1 MTLTMTAPGMRVDP
15 GAMSSPPDPEVPEK
29 AKRRRFS
36 AEYKLAILREVDA
49 CTEPG
54 QIGALLRRERLYS
67 SHLVDWRRQRDTGA
81 LEALARKRGP
91 KPADPARVEV
101 ERLRRANERLA
112 KRLAQAEKI
121 IEIQGKVSELLGI
134 PLDPAS
140 DDEQSATPWLPSP
153 ARFPSLPLRLV
164 TVLRPQAGQMGRLV
178 DNVGR
183 AAYERI
189 AGRGLQGSRGSWRW
203 PRRR

>member
-1 MTLTMTAPGMRVDP
+1 MTVTMTAPRTRVDP
-15 GAMSSPPDPEVPEK
+15 EAMPSPPDPEVPEK

-36 AEYKLAILREVDA
+36 AEYKLAILHEADR

-67 SHLVDWRRQRDTGA
+67 SHLVDWRRQRDAGA
-81 LEALARKRGP
+81 LEALARTRGR
-91 KPADPARVEV
+91 KPTDPMQAEV

-112 KRLAQAEKI
+112 TRLAQAERI

-140 DDEQSATPWLPSP
+140 DDEQSAS
-153 ARFPSLPLRLV
+153 S
-164 TVLRPQAGQMGRLV
+164 
-178 DNVGR
+178 
-183 AAYERI
+183 
-189 AGRGLQGSRGSWRW
+189 
-203 PRRR
+203 

>member
-29 AKRRRFS
+29 ARRRRFS
-36 AEYKLAILREVDA
+36 AEYKLAILREADR

-67 SHLVDWRRQRDTGA
+67 SHLVDWRRQRDAGA
-81 LEALARKRGP
+81 LEALARTRGR
-91 KPADPARVEV
+91 KPTDPMQAEV

-112 KRLAQAEKI
+112 TRLAQAEKI
-121 IEIQGKVSELLGI
+121 IQIQGKVSELLGI

-140 DDEQSATPWLPSP
+140 DDEQSAS
-153 ARFPSLPLRLV
+153 S
-164 TVLRPQAGQMGRLV
+164 
-178 DNVGR
+178 
-183 AAYERI
+183 
-189 AGRGLQGSRGSWRW
+189 
-203 PRRR
+203 

>member
-1 MTLTMTAPGMRVDP
+1 MTVTMTAPRMRVDP
-15 GAMSSPPDPEVPEK
+15 GGMPSPPDPEVPEK

-36 AEYKLAILREVDA
+36 AEYKLAVLGEADA

-67 SHLVDWRRQRDTGA
+67 SHLVDWRRQRETGA
-81 LEALARKRGP
+81 LQALARKRGP

-101 ERLRRANERLA
+101 DRLRRENERLRGRLV
-112 KRLAQAEKI
+112 QAERI

-140 DDEQSATPWLPSP
+140 DDEQSAT
-153 ARFPSLPLRLV
+153 
-164 TVLRPQAGQMGRLV
+164 
-178 DNVGR
+178 
-183 AAYERI
+183 
-189 AGRGLQGSRGSWRW
+189 
-203 PRRR
+203 

>member
-1 MTLTMTAPGMRVDP
+1 MTVTMTAPGTMVDP

-36 AEYKLAILREVDA
+36 AEYKLATLHEADR

-112 KRLAQAEKI
+112 KRLAPAEKI

-140 DDEQSATPWLPSP
+140 DDEQSAS
-153 ARFPSLPLRLV
+153 S
-164 TVLRPQAGQMGRLV
+164 
-178 DNVGR
+178 
-183 AAYERI
+183 
-189 AGRGLQGSRGSWRW
+189 
-203 PRRR
+203 

>member
-1 MTLTMTAPGMRVDP
+1 MTVTMTAPGTMVDP

-36 AEYKLAILREVDA
+36 AAYKLAILREVDA

-81 LEALARKRGP
+81 LEALARTRGP

-121 IEIQGKVSELLGI
+121 IEIQGKVSELLGL

-140 DDEQSATPWLPSP
+140 DDEQSAS
-153 ARFPSLPLRLV
+153 S
-164 TVLRPQAGQMGRLV
+164 
-178 DNVGR
+178 
-183 AAYERI
+183 
-189 AGRGLQGSRGSWRW
+189 
-203 PRRR
+203 

>member
-1 MTLTMTAPGMRVDP
+1 MTLTMTAPGTRVDP
-15 GAMSSPPDPEVPEK
+15 GAMSSPPDPEVSEK

-91 KPADPARVEV
+91 KPGDPARVEV

-140 DDEQSATPWLPSP
+140 DDEQSAS
-153 ARFPSLPLRLV
+153 S
-164 TVLRPQAGQMGRLV
+164 
-178 DNVGR
+178 
-183 AAYERI
+183 
-189 AGRGLQGSRGSWRW
+189 
-203 PRRR
+203 

>member
-36 AEYKLAILREVDA
+36 AEYKLAILHEADR

-121 IEIQGKVSELLGI
+121 IEIQGKVSELLGL

-140 DDEQSATPWLPSP
+140 DDEQSAS
-153 ARFPSLPLRLV
+153 S
-164 TVLRPQAGQMGRLV
+164 
-178 DNVGR
+178 
-183 AAYERI
+183 
-189 AGRGLQGSRGSWRW
+189 
-203 PRRR
+203 